1 LKSLLFFADVTENE
15 YAVVKEA
22 AVRLRSL
29 LQTADSSAWTS
40 DIRPVPK
47 AEDLGGEPA
56 SAIYI
61 LSLAKQLDYP
71 LAPWDEIA
79 AALRLRV
86 KVLSTSGPK
95 VLLLTVFR
103 HVAAGDNPD
112 IERDILVRI
121 RRLNLLAIELSNEF
135 GVSVADLD
143 RDFADVGALPLATDF
158 RLGGE
163 AAKGMAAWAL
173 IRCVI
178 VNALD
183 GTVDFNLQDKILLAN
198 QSERPNVDG
207 VAYALHPNAT
217 RFGRRRRSQT
227 VYAVPGGTNRG
238 GAQLIAGVLKGQ
250 VRFGEIWN
258 RLEKAR
264 RDRKLL
270 DFLLR
275 LMRELVKITVGR
287 RA

>member
-1 LKSLLFFADVTENE
+1 LKSLLFFADVTDNE

-22 AVRLRSL
+22 AVRLRNL

-40 DIRPVPK
+40 DVRPVPK

-71 LAPWDEIA
+71 LAPWDEVA

-86 KVLSTSGPK
+86 KVLSASGPK

-103 HVAAGDNPD
+103 HVAAGDNPG

-121 RRLNLLAIELSNEF
+121 RRLNLLAIELSHEF

-143 RDFADVGALPLATDF
+143 RDFADVGAFPLATDF

-173 IRCVI
+173 TRCVI

-207 VAYALHPNAT
+207 VAYALDLNAT
-217 RFGRRRRSQT
+217 RFGPKRRSQT
-227 VYAVPGGTNRG
+227 VYTVPGGINRG
-238 GAQLIAGVLKGQ
+238 GAQLIVGVLKGQ

-264 RDRKLL
+264 RDRVLL

-275 LMRELVKITVGR
+275 LMRELVAITVGR

>member
-1 LKSLLFFADVTENE
+1 LKSLLFFADVTVNE

-22 AVRLRSL
+22 AERLRSL
-29 LQTADSSAWTS
+29 LQTADSSDWTS
-40 DIRPVPK
+40 DVRPVPK
-47 AEDLGGEPA
+47 AEDLDGEPA

-79 AALRLRV
+79 TTVRLRV
-86 KVLSTSGPK
+86 KDLSTSGPK

-103 HVAAGDNPD
+103 HVAAGDNPG

-173 IRCVI
+173 TRCVI

-207 VAYALHPNAT
+207 VAHALHPNAT

-227 VYAVPGGTNRG
+227 VYTVPGGTNRG
-238 GAQLIAGVLKGQ
+238 GTQLIAGVLKGQ

-264 RDRKLL
+264 RDRKLQ

-275 LMRELVKITVGR
+275 LMRELVKIMAGR

>member
-15 YAVVKEA
+15 YAVVQAA

-29 LQTADSSAWTS
+29 LQTADSSAWTC
-40 DIRPVPK
+40 DVRPIPEV
-47 AEDLGGEPA
+47 EDFGGAPT

-71 LAPWDEIA
+71 LAPWDETA
-79 AALRLRV
+79 AAHRLHV
-86 KVLSTSGPK
+86 KLLSTRGPK

-135 GVSVADLD
+135 GVSVADFD

-173 IRCVI
+173 VRYVI
-178 VNALD
+178 TNSLD

-198 QSERPNVDG
+198 QSDRPNVDG

-238 GAQLIAGVLKGQ
+238 GAQLIAGALKGQ
-250 VRFGEIWN
+250 VRLGEIWN
-258 RLEKAR
+258 RLEKAKRER
-264 RDRKLL
+264 RLL

-275 LMRELVKITVGR
+275 LIRELVKITAGR

>member
-1 LKSLLFFADVTENE
+1 MKSLSFFADVTENE
-15 YAVVKEA
+15 YAAVQEA
-22 AVRLRSL
+22 AVRLCNL
-29 LQTADSSAWTS
+29 LQTADSSVWTS
-40 DIRPVPK
+40 DVRPVSK
-47 AEDLGGEPA
+47 AEELGGEPA

-61 LSLAKQLDYP
+61 LSLAKHLDDP
-71 LAPWDEIA
+71 LLPWDKVA

-86 KVLSTSGPK
+86 KVLSTRGPK

-112 IERDILVRI
+112 IERDILARI

-143 RDFADVGALPLATDF
+143 RDFADVGALSLATDF

-163 AAKGMAAWAL
+163 AAKSMAAWAL

-178 VNALD
+178 ANGLD
-183 GTVDFNLQDKILLAN
+183 GTVDFNLQDKIMLAN
-198 QSERPNVDG
+198 QSQRPLLDG
-207 VAYALHPNAT
+207 VAYALQPNAT
-217 RFGRRRRSQT
+217 RIGRRRRSQT
-227 VYAVPGGTNRG
+227 VYALPGGTNRG
-238 GAQLIAGVLKGQ
+238 GVQLIAGALRGQ
-250 VRFGEIWN
+250 IRFVEIWN

-270 DFLLR
+270 HFLLR
-275 LMRELVKITVGR
+275 FMRELLKITAGR
-287 RA
+287 RV

>member
-1 LKSLLFFADVTENE
+1 MKSLLFFADVTENE
-15 YAVVKEA
+15 YAIVQEA

-29 LQTADSSAWTS
+29 LHTADSPAWTS
-40 DIRPVPK
+40 DVRPVPK

-56 SAIYI
+56 AAIYI

-86 KVLSTSGPK
+86 KVLSASGPK
-95 VLLLTVFR
+95 VVLLTIFR
-103 HVAAGDNPD
+103 HVAARDNAD

-121 RRLNLLAIELSNEF
+121 RRLNLLAVELSNEF

-143 RDFADVGALPLATDF
+143 RDFANVGGLPLATDY

-207 VAYALHPNAT
+207 VAYASRPNAT
-217 RFGRRRRSQT
+217 RFGRRHRSQK
-227 VYAVPGGTNRG
+227 VYAVGGGTGRG
-238 GAQLIAGVLKGQ
+238 FQLIAGALKGQ

-258 RLEKAR
+258 RLKMAR
-264 RDRKLL
+264 RERKLL
-270 DFLLR
+270 DFLRR
-275 LMRELVKITVGR
+275 LMRELVKMTAGR